1 MITPDA
7 TVNGRTVAFGNL
19 PPHTTALDWI
29 RDLGFTGAK
38 EGCAEG
44 ECGACAILV
53 ARPSTTG
60 DNTTEW
66 VCINACLIPAASL
79 EGQDVLTAEGLG
91 SPDDLHPV
99 QREMALRGGSQC
111 GYCTPGF
118 VCSMAA
124 EYYRAGR
131 PADAHPG
138 AADEPE
144 HGANGFDLHAMSG
157 NLCRCTG
164 YRPIRDAA
172 YALGEPAADDP
183 IAQRHSEAAPVSPAT
198 RIANNGAEYVRPA
211 DLTATVELIRQRPDA
226 VLVAGSTDWG
236 VEVNLRGRR
245 APFVVGIDQVPELRE
260 MRVDDDAFTLGAALT
275 LTELER
281 RLDGAIP
288 LFDEVFPQFASRLIR
303 NGATLGG
310 NLGTASPIGDF
321 PPALLALEAE
331 LVLASVDGERT
342 VPLADYFTGYRQ
354 SVRRTDE
361 LIKAIRIPRPLAPL
375 IAFHKIAKRRFDDIS
390 SVAVGYAVRLDGG
403 VVGQARI
410 GLGGIAA
417 TPLRAL
423 ATEAALV
430 DQPWNE
436 ATVAAAAEVLA
447 AEGTPID
454 DHAGERGLPVGD
466 DGPVATEVLLREHDR
481 SASMS
486 HLSQRPDSAPDS
498 YEVGKAI
505 PHESAALHVTGLA
518 LYTDDL
524 VARTKDCLHAYPVQV
539 FVAKGKITK
548 LDVQPAYAV
557 PGVVRVLTADDVP
570 GVNDAGVKHDE
581 PLFPSEVKFFGH
593 AVCYVL
599 GETLEAA
606 RLGAAAVVVEL
617 EAEPSLVNVKDA
629 IEAREFQGAQPT
641 VQRGDVDEGLRAAS
655 HVFSGTF
662 EFAGQEH
669 FYLETHCALAHV
681 DEAGQIFVQSS
692 TQHPSETQEIVAHVL
707 GKHNHEITVQCLR
720 MGGGFGGKEMQPH
733 GFAAVAALGSILTG
747 RPVRLRLSRT
757 QDLTM
762 SGKRHGFHAEWRVGF
777 DDDGALVALEATL
790 TADGGWSLDL
800 SEPVLGRALCHI
812 DNAYWIPNI
821 RVNGR
826 IAKTNKTSN
835 TAFRGFGGPQGMIV
849 IEDIFG
855 RCAPLLGLAPEELRR
870 RNFYSEGQTT
880 PYGQPVRHPERIQAV
895 WDQVHE
901 SGDLDRR
908 RAEIAAFNAEHAHVK
923 RAIGVTPVKF
933 GISFNLTAFNQAG
946 ALVHVYKDGSVLINH
961 GGTEMGQ
968 GLHTKMMQVAAT
980 TLGVPLAKVRL
991 APTRTDK
998 VPNTSATAASSG
1010 ADLNGGAVKNACEQ
1024 IRERLERVAG
1034 AALGVSPAEVR
1045 FVDGTAYGLG
1055 HDEGVPWEEVV
1066 RTAYFQRV
1074 QLFAAG
1080 YYRTAGLHW
1089 DSATMKGSPFKYFAY
1104 GCAATEVEVDGF
1116 TGAYHTRRVDIVH
1129 DVGDSLSPLVDIG
1142 QIEGGFV
1149 QGAGWLTLE
1158 DLRWDESDGP
1168 NRGRLTTQAAST
1180 YKLPSFSE
1188 LPEEFNVTL
1197 LERAHEEGAV
1207 YGSKAVGEPPLMLAF
1222 SVREALRQA
1231 AAAFGPEG
1239 TSVDLASPATPEAV
1253 WWALT
1258 EAAKGHEHGHV
1269 TDGVDGAHPEPS
1281 DPTVPD
1287 RHPES
1292 ELRQY
1297 TAHGVPTLTRV

>member
-19 PPHTTALDWI
+19 PPHTSALDWI

-131 PADAHPG
+131 AADAHPG

-211 DLTATVELIRQRPDA
+211 DLTATLELIHQRPDA

-288 LFDEVFPQFASRLIR
+288 LLDEVFPQFASRLIR

-354 SVRRTDE
+354 TVRRTDE

-430 DQPWNE
+430 GQPWNE
-436 ATVAAAAEVLA
+436 ATVGAAAEVLA

-454 DHAGERGLPVGD
+454 DMRASAAFRVGD
-466 DGPVATEVLLREHDR
+466 DGPVATEVLRREHDR

-800 SEPVLGRALCHI
+800 SEPVLARALCHI

-849 IEDIFG
+849 IEDILG